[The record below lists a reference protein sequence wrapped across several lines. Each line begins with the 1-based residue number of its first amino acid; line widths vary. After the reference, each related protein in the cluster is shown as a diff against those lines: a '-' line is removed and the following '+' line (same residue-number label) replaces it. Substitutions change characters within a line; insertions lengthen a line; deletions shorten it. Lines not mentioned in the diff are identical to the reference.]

1 MVGMST
7 RIAFLR
13 AVNLGT
19 RRVRNARLV
28 EVFEELGYRDA
39 WTYINSG
46 NVVFAA
52 SGSRAALEEA
62 IGAAIERD
70 VGFEVTT
77 FVRSAGELRDVV
89 TRKPFEPGSGDTHF
103 VTFLAD
109 RPTPSQRN
117 DLESLSNDFD
127 TLVVEGREVHWLMR
141 GKSTDSKLV
150 KRQWEQI
157 LGKNSSTSR
166 NMTMLSKL
174 IDKVEASKPS
184 IQ

>member
-1 MVGMST
+1 MVAMST

-13 AVNLGT
+13 AVNVGR

-28 EVFEELGYRDA
+28 ELFDQLGHRDA

-46 NVVFAA
+46 NVVFSAG
-52 SGSRAALEEA
+52 GSRAALEEA

-89 TRKPFEPGSGDTHF
+89 SRHPFEPAPGDTYF

-109 RPTPSQRN
+109 LPTPSQRK
-117 DLESLSNDFD
+117 DLAALSTDVD
-127 TLVVEGREVHWLMR
+127 TLVVDGRDVHWLMH
-141 GKSTDSKLV
+141 GTSTDSKLV

-174 IDKVEASKPS
+174 IDKIES
-184 IQ
+184 QGE

>member
-13 AVNLGT
+13 AVNLGR
-19 RRVRNARLV
+19 RRVRNDRLV
-28 EVFEELGYRDA
+28 EVFEQLGHRDA

-46 NVVFAA
+46 NVVFSAG
-52 SGSRAALEEA
+52 GSRAALEET

-77 FVRSAGELRDVV
+77 FVRSARELRDVV
-89 TRKPFEPGSGDTHF
+89 GRRPFEAASGDTYF
-103 VTFLAD
+103 VTFLAE
-109 RPTPSQRN
+109 RPTPAQRKE
-117 DLESLSNDFD
+117 LEALSNDVD
-127 TLVVEGREVHWLMR
+127 TLVVDGREVHWLMH

-166 NMTMLSKL
+166 NMTMLTKL
-174 IDKVEASKPS
+174 RDKIESQV
-184 IQ
+184 Q